1 LLKWNKLGIKNRLII
16 IFIVIQLLIIGLS
29 FYYFSNNHRDFYL
42 EQEKISLEHYSE
54 LMLNNIDRKEIISSS
69 PSLEA
74 KAADWAADSETRIT
88 IIAVGGKV
96 LADSHYDIAE
106 MDNHRNRPEISEA
119 IRSRSSGNE
128 IRYSET
134 IGEEMLYYAV
144 PIIDKG
150 EIIGILRTA
159 RPLEFIRSVLIE
171 DIKSYLFF
179 FIILAVITIFLGWRL
194 TYSIVKP
201 LETVTETAEKISEGD
216 LAQRIPV
223 RRYNSEIEKLAR
235 MFNFMA
241 DELEDKII
249 EISQEKNKIE
259 AILESMVDGVI
270 AVGENGEISLINTAA
285 RRIFNIEAEEIE
297 GKSLI
302 TTLFNHRIDMYL
314 QRAFDTKESIKREIK
329 YKNPEQKI
337 IQATFIPLLN
347 DEKKINGGLIVLTDI
362 TELRKLE
369 TVRNDFVANVSHEL
383 RTPLTSIVGYL
394 DTLLESNVEDQELR
408 NKFLKI
414 IKDETDRLS
423 NLINDLLNLSKIES
437 QSIDLESDDFEEVLN
452 KVINLLQKNARDKNI
467 DFKVEIAD
475 ELPAVYMVREQIKQ
489 VLINLIDNAIKYTP
503 EGGEIKINV
512 EEEGDKVYFSVK
524 DSGIGIPKADQE
536 RIFERFYRVDKA
548 RSRSLGGTGIGLSIV
563 RNIIKQHGSNIQVKS
578 REGVGSEFFFYLKAA
593 E

>member
-1 LLKWNKLGIKNRLII
+1 M
-16 IFIVIQLLIIGLS
+16 
-29 FYYFSNNHRDFYL
+29 
-42 EQEKISLEHYSE
+42 SLEHYSE
-54 LMLNNIDRKEIISSS
+54 LMLNNINRKEIINSSS
-69 PSLEA
+69 SLEV
-74 KAADWAADSETRIT
+74 KAADWSDDSETRIT
-88 IIAVGGKV
+88 IIALDGRV
-96 LADSHYDIAE
+96 LADSHYNIAE

-134 IGEEMLYYAV
+134 ISEEMLYYAV

-150 EIIGILRTA
+150 ELIGILRTA

-194 TYSIVKP
+194 TDSIVKP

-270 AVGENGEISLINTAA
+270 AVDENGEISLINTAA

-337 IQATFIPLLN
+337 IQATFIPLLD
-347 DEKKINGGLIVLTDI
+347 DEKNINGGLIVLTDI

-452 KVINLLQKNARDKNI
+452 KVINLLRKNAEDKDI
-467 DFKVEIAD
+467 KFKVEIAD
-475 ELPAVYMVREQIKQ
+475 ELPPVYMVREQIKQ

-524 DSGIGIPKADQE
+524 DSGMGIPKADQE

-548 RSRSLGGTGIGLSIV
+548 RSRSFGGTGIGLSIV

>member
-1 LLKWNKLGIKNRLII
+1 L
-16 IFIVIQLLIIGLS
+16 
-29 FYYFSNNHRDFYL
+29 
-42 EQEKISLEHYSE
+42 
-54 LMLNNIDRKEIISSS
+54 
-69 PSLEA
+69 
-74 KAADWAADSETRIT
+74 
-88 IIAVGGKV
+88 
-96 LADSHYDIAE
+96 
-106 MDNHRNRPEISEA
+106 
-119 IRSRSSGNE
+119 
-128 IRYSET
+128 
-134 IGEEMLYYAV
+134 
-144 PIIDKG
+144 
-150 EIIGILRTA
+150 
-159 RPLEFIRSVLIE
+159 
-171 DIKSYLFF
+171 
-179 FIILAVITIFLGWRL
+179 RL

>member
-74 KAADWAADSETRIT
+74 KAADWADDSETRIT

>member
-1 LLKWNKLGIKNRLII
+1 MII

-29 FYYFSNNHRDFYL
+29 FYYFSTNHREFYL

-54 LMLNNIDRKEIISSS
+54 LMLNDIETAEIKNESL
-69 PSLEA
+69 SLEK
-74 KAADWAADSETRIT
+74 KAADWADDSETRIT
-88 IIAVGGKV
+88 IIAADGKV
-96 LADSHYDIAE
+96 LADSHYDITE

-144 PIIDKG
+144 TIIDKG

-270 AVGENGEISLINTAA
+270 AVDESGEISLINTAA

-329 YKNPEQKI
+329 YKNPDEKI
-337 IQATFIPLLN
+337 IQATFIPLLD
-347 DEKKINGGLIVLTDI
+347 DEKKVNGGLIVLTDI

-452 KVINLLQKNARDKNI
+452 KVINLLRKNAEDKDI
-467 DFKVEIAD
+467 KFKVEIAD
-475 ELPAVYMVREQIKQ
+475 ELPPVYMVREQIKQ

-524 DSGIGIPKADQE
+524 DSGMGIPKADQE

-548 RSRSLGGTGIGLSIV
+548 RSRSFGGTGIGLSIV